1 MADKESISMVR
12 IDDFA
17 IKKRETYGTVM
28 VNIETRKIIDMIPS
42 REYEDVKD
50 WLKTYPNIELVSR
63 DGSTTYRKAINDA
76 LPNAIQL
83 SDRFHLFKNLT
94 DYSKEY
100 LKKEFD
106 NRIKI
111 PAPNGTMQNNVGENK
126 NEANNVKEHRL
137 LELKDKYAQID
148 ELKASG
154 NNKSFICKSLG
165 MDVRTYDKLVSLTPE
180 EVEAKCITK
189 RERNH
194 EEKIEQKME
203 VVNKVRELKLLGL
216 SERKIAKHV
225 GISRT
230 TVSKYLD
237 EKFNP
242 SCATYDIRHI
252 GKLTRFEDEI
262 NSMLT
267 QGIMGTIIEKT
278 IREKGYSGSSQN
290 FRHYIAN
297 WKRKRKYESYRNT
310 ENSGAIDESNSENI
324 SAVVINTTVET
335 NSKESGAVEYI
346 ERKDLMKLL
355 YNTPDKVKSITKQQ
369 LDSVFEHYP
378 NFLKV
383 YASVW
388 DFKSIFEDNDV
399 AMLDTWLENVKTS
412 HIAEFES
419 FAKGINLDI
428 AAVRNAIKLPYSNGL
443 AEGKVNKIKLIKRIM
458 FGRCSFLLLKVKT
471 LLLEKFKRIK

>member
-1 MADKESISMVR
+1 
-12 IDDFA
+12 
-17 IKKRETYGTVM
+17 
-28 VNIETRKIIDMIPS
+28 MIPS

-63 DGSTTYRKAINDA
+63 DGSATYRKAINDA
-76 LPNAIQL
+76 LPDAIQV

-94 DYSKEY
+94 DYAKEY
-100 LKKEFD
+100 LKKEFGV
-106 NRIKI
+106 RVKI
-111 PAPNGTMQNNVGENK
+111 PALNGAVLDSPSENK
-126 NEANNVKEHRL
+126 NETSNVKEHRL
-137 LELKDKYAQID
+137 LVLKDKYAQID
-148 ELKASG
+148 ELMASG
-154 NNKSFICKSLG
+154 NNKSSICKNLDI
-165 MDVRTYDKLVSLTPE
+165 DVRTYDKLVILTPE

-194 EEKIEQKME
+194 EEKIKQKME
-203 VVNKVRELKLLGL
+203 IVNEVRELKSQGL
-216 SERKIAKHV
+216 SERKIAKQV
-225 GISRT
+225 GLGRV

-242 SCATYDIRHI
+242 SHAAYDVRKT

-262 NSMLT
+262 NSMLMK
-267 QGIMGTIIEKT
+267 GIKGTTIVKT
-278 IREKGYSGSSQN
+278 IREKGYSGSTQN

-297 WKRKRKYESYRNT
+297 WKRKRWHESYNNT
-310 ENSGAIDESNSENI
+310 ENTGAIDEANSKSI
-324 SAVVINTTVET
+324 SAVVTNTAVET
-335 NSKESGAVEYI
+335 NTKEAGAVEHI

-378 NFLKV
+378 NFLKI

-399 AMLDTWLENVKTS
+399 AMLDTWLENVKS
-412 HIAEFES
+412 LHIAEFES

-428 AAVRNAIKLPYSNGL
+428 AAVKNAIELPYSNGL

-471 LLLEKFKRIK
+471 LILEKFKRKK

>member
-1 MADKESISMVR
+1 MVC

-28 VNIETRKIIDMIPS
+28 VDIETRKIIDMIPS

-76 LPNAIQL
+76 LPDAIQV

-106 NRIKI
+106 IRIKI
-111 PAPNGTMQNNVGENK
+111 PAPNGAIPDSVSENK
-126 NEANNVKEHRL
+126 NKTNNVKVKEHRL

-165 MDVRTYDKLVSLTPE
+165 MDVRTYDKLVSLTRE
-180 EVEAKCITK
+180 EVETKCITK
-189 RERNH
+189 SERNH
-194 EEKIEQKME
+194 EEKIKQKME

-216 SERKIAKHV
+216 SERKIAKHI
-225 GISRT
+225 GISRV

-242 SCATYDIRHI
+242 SCSTYDTRQI

-267 QGIMGTIIEKT
+267 QGIMGTVIEKT

-290 FRHYIAN
+290 FRRYIAN
-297 WKRKRKYESYRNT
+297 WKRKRKYETYRNT
-310 ENSGAIDESNSENI
+310 ENISAIDGANTENI

-335 NSKESGAVEYI
+335 NSKETGAVEYI

-355 YNTPDKVKSITKQQ
+355 YKTPDKVKSITKQQ
-369 LDSVFEHYP
+369 LDSVFEYYP

-383 YASVW
+383 YACVW
-388 DFKSIFEDNDV
+388 DFKSMFEDNDV
-399 AMLDTWLENVKTS
+399 VMLDTWLENVKTL

-419 FAKGINLDI
+419 FAKGINVDI
-428 AAVRNAIKLPYSNGL
+428 AAVKNAIELPYSNGL